1 MSGRCSHAPKAC
13 FRSGALSLSLHS
25 RADGTL
31 VDNAGRPGAL
41 VSGGGLGFLC
51 WAFLTVMAGMRCAQ
65 NCRRVKNHKR
75 KTSCPYG
82 LHHKPKPCNKSILS
96 RQSR

>member
-25 RADGTL
+25 RADGAL

-75 KTSCPYG
+75 KTSCPVLG
-82 LHHKPKPCNKSILS
+82 AATAT
-96 RQSR
+96 

>member
-25 RADGTL
+25 RADGAL
-31 VDNAGRPGAL
+31 VGNAGRPGAL

-51 WAFLTVMAGMRCAQ
+51 WSLGAGHASDEGPAIQGMLNHHVHRDFRKSPTVGG
-65 NCRRVKNHKR
+65 
-75 KTSCPYG
+75 S
-82 LHHKPKPCNKSILS
+82 
-96 RQSR
+96 